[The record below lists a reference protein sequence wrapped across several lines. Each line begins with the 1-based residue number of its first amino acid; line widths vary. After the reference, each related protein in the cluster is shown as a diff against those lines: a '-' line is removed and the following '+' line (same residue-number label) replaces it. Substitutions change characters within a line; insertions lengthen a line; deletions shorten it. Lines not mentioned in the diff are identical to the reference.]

1 MQTKR
6 DMKIAG
12 VFPPIPTPFTPEGAV
27 DFHALEM
34 NFTQWN
40 EQPLSGYVV
49 GGSNGEFVT
58 LSLEERIE
66 VVTRARQMVP
76 AERVLIAGSGMES
89 TRSTVD
95 MAQRLA
101 EVGADALLVV
111 TPSYYKSKMDSAAL
125 VAHYL
130 TVAEGSS
137 LPLILYSVPANT
149 GVDIPVDAVEELS
162 KHPKIVGI
170 KDSGGDVTKIGEM
183 VYKTPDDFQ
192 VLAGSGGFLLG
203 ALAVGAVGAIAGLA
217 NIAAGALAEMMA
229 CFARGDLNNAR
240 AIQHP
245 LIEVNRAITAQY
257 GVAGLKAALDML
269 GYYGGPVR
277 APLLPLSEDAKAS
290 LRKTLKRG
298 GLL

>member
-1 MQTKR
+1 MQSSKVI
-6 DMKIAG
+6 KLAG

-27 DFHALEM
+27 DLHALEM
-34 NFTQWN
+34 NFSKWN
-40 EQPLSGYVV
+40 EQPLTGYVV

-58 LSLEERIE
+58 LSTEERVE
-66 VVTRARQMVP
+66 VVTRARQLAP
-76 AERVLIAGSGMES
+76 NERVLIAGSGMES
-89 TRSTVD
+89 TRGTVE

-101 EVGADALLVV
+101 EIGVDALLVV

-125 VAHYL
+125 VAHYQ

-149 GVDIPVDAVEELS
+149 GVDISVDAVEELS

-170 KDSGGDVTKIGEM
+170 KDSGGDVTKLGEM
-183 VYKTPDDFQ
+183 VFKTPDDFQ

-217 NIAAGALAEMMA
+217 NIAAGALAEIVA
-229 CFARGDLNNAR
+229 CFSRGDINGAC

-245 LIEVNRAITAQY
+245 LIEVNRAVTAQY
-257 GVAGLKAALDML
+257 GVAGLKAAMDML

-277 APLLPLSEDAKAS
+277 APLLPLSKDAVAN
-290 LRKTLKRG
+290 LRVTLEKG

>member
-1 MQTKR
+1 METKR
-6 DMKIAG
+6 DTKIAG

-27 DFHALEM
+27 DLHALEM
-34 NFTQWN
+34 NFARWN
-40 EQPLSGYVV
+40 EQPLAGYVV

-66 VVTRARQMVP
+66 VVTRARQVVP

-89 TRSTVD
+89 TRGAVE

-125 VAHYL
+125 VAHYQ
-130 TVAEGSS
+130 TVAEESS

-162 KHPKIVGI
+162 KHPNIVGI

-192 VLAGSGGFLLG
+192 VLAGSGGFMLG

-217 NIAAGALAEMMA
+217 NIAATALAELVA
-229 CFARGDLNNAR
+229 CFAGGDLNGAQ

-245 LIEVNRAITAQY
+245 LIEVNRAVTAQY
-257 GVAGLKAALDML
+257 GVAGLKAAMDML

-277 APLLPLSEDAKAS
+277 APLLPLSMEAKAS
-290 LRKTLKRG
+290 LRKTLERG

>member
-1 MQTKR
+1 METEYG
-6 DMKIAG
+6 MKITG
-12 VFPPIPTPFTPEGAV
+12 IFPPIPTPFTPEGAV
-27 DFHALEM
+27 DLPALGA
-34 NFTQWN
+34 NFSKWN
-40 EQPLSGYVV
+40 EGPLAGYVV

-58 LSLEERIE
+58 LSIEERME
-66 VVTRARQMVP
+66 VVTRARQLVP
-76 AERVLIAGSGMES
+76 AGRILIAGSGMES
-89 TRSTVD
+89 TRSTVE

-101 EVGADALLVV
+101 EAGADALLVV

-125 VAHYL
+125 VAHYH
-130 TVAEGSS
+130 TVAEGSA

-149 GVDIPVDAVEELS
+149 GVDIPVDAVQELS

-217 NIAAGALAEMMA
+217 NIAGAALVEIMA
-229 CFARGDLNNAR
+229 CFARGDLNAAR

-245 LIEVNRAITAQY
+245 LIEVNRAVTAQY
-257 GVAGLKAALDML
+257 GVAGLKAAMDML
-269 GYYGGPVR
+269 GFYGGPVR
-277 APLLPLSEDAKAS
+277 APLLPLSTHAKAS
-290 LRKTLKRG
+290 LRKTLEQG